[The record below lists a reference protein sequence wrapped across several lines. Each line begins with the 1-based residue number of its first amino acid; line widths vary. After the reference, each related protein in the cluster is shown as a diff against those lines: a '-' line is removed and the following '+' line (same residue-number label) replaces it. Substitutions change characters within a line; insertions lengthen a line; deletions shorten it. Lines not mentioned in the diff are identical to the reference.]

1 LKLSGKSI
9 FGMGFAFAVASF
21 FLLSLIMQVVFGAI
35 FERGSIFYTIVLSL
49 SSPIA
54 LTISVFI
61 VKKCSKKTTRELVM
75 VEKFH
80 PVYAVLAITLAIGA
94 LFGLGFINIALADFF
109 GGLGLKVSGVNPQMD
124 FWWQYLSCVIFIAVI
139 PAVIEEIFFRGVA
152 NALVGG
158 GVFALIFSA
167 LCFAFYHCSI
177 AQFCYQLICGAL
189 FFGLAVL
196 SKSVIPCVIAHFI
209 NNFLILTFTFFGVT
223 IDFYSWYIILI
234 GAILL
239 LFSVT
244 VMVVIYI
251 RKIKATKSEEQKA
264 QKTTGVEWFALVSGI
279 ALCIVVTAISLV

>member
-1 LKLSGKSI
+1 MDENLKLSGKSI

-139 PAVIEEIFFRGVA
+139 PAVIK
-152 NALVGG
+152 
-158 GVFALIFSA
+158 
-167 LCFAFYHCSI
+167 
-177 AQFCYQLICGAL
+177 YQLLAGL
-189 FFGLAVL
+189 FRL
-196 SKSVIPCVIAHFI
+196 SI
-209 NNFLILTFTFFGVT
+209 G
-223 IDFYSWYIILI
+223 IIKRRL
-234 GAILL
+234 
-239 LFSVT
+239 
-244 VMVVIYI
+244 
-251 RKIKATKSEEQKA
+251 RR
-264 QKTTGVEWFALVSGI
+264 
-279 ALCIVVTAISLV
+279 